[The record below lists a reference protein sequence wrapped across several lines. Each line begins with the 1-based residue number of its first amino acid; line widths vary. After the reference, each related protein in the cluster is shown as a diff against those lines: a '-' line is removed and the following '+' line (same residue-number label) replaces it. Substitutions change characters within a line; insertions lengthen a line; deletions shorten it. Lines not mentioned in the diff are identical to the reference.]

1 MADAI
6 VEVHLDDTVYR
17 LNTNTQLKI
26 VSKKVKPKPK
36 VLRIVNQAVFKE
48 HPDKRKGSP
57 LPEEYIQYDGK
68 EAETDEDEVE
78 YDLDDEDFV
87 WLELINQ
94 RRASEGL
101 GPIDEKQLERGIDR
115 FEKASY
121 FQNTDAS
128 KATAID
134 NDAVCCI
141 CEDGDDSN
149 VNQIIFCDMC
159 NIAVHQ
165 ECYGVPYIP
174 AGQWLCRRCQLSP
187 SELVRCVFCPYTNG
201 AFKQTS
207 DNRWAHVKCALW
219 LNEVHFA
226 NAVFLEPVEGVAF
239 SLKRRAKLRCLV
251 CKIKMGACLQCS
263 KKSCVRPFHVTC
275 AMYSGMQMKVETQ
288 EKDGSEDT
296 IVNRYAFCH
305 QHSAINLK
313 TMPPTQAA
321 FKRQVQENI
330 KRARKVLQ
338 DSSRQSIQVA
348 IPVISSK
355 KLDEIREELD
365 IEQLEDVLNYWSL
378 KRRARCGVPLIRRLQ
393 VYHSRK
399 QLGHH
404 SADSLPTDEN
414 AAGGLLSI
422 PGVEKGVAGQL
433 YRTGMLRN
441 NLEKLRL
448 LIELTKKREKYKLE
462 MVTNFRNIV
471 EAAMKPPSEILE
483 ATLEKLIAKD
493 QHKVFAKPVNE
504 ADVPG
509 YHKIIKKPM
518 DFGRMKSR
526 LRNGEYKR
534 VADMR
539 ADYELMMD
547 NCAHFNKSNPFY
559 WRYGHQMRAM
569 GQKIMKTAEQE
580 EQSLTS
586 NKLLNELIP
595 VLFGEQPESADIQL
609 FADVVM
615 REAEIDEKEAVQ
627 KKRKISTA
635 STNRRSSLAT
645 PSGLRET
652 KILDFFKPVN
662 TPPVGASTPADALD
676 SPASPPA
683 SKRRKMSASSRG
695 APSTSS
701 ALPPGEGAAAL
712 SEYLTED
719 ESDTPDATTS
729 ADEDFSSR
737 VRNRKQRKAAAPP
750 KAEKAGTKRKA
761 KNRTSPRLSL
771 IDPRQADLFSHDDL
785 VWAPFK
791 TDKLPARVF
800 DRLQTA
806 LEFDAKVANQIKKL
820 SADNRADQTLVVF
833 FDADKSVRYV
843 PTRELEHC
851 DVRTKLSGDHS
862 TVAAAL
868 RRAKDYWDRYCAID
882 K

>member
-36 VLRIVNQAVFKE
+36 VLRVVNQAIFKE

-68 EAETDEDEVE
+68 EAETDE
-78 YDLDDEDFV
+78 DEDFV

-239 SLKRRAKLRCLV
+239 SLKRRAKFRCLV

-305 QHSAINLK
+305 QHSAMNLK
-313 TMPPTQAA
+313 TMPPTQAGLQTA
-321 FKRQVQENI
+321 GAGEHQEG
-330 KRARKVLQ
+330 AQGSPGLQ
-338 DSSRQSIQVA
+338 PAVHSSWT
-348 IPVISSK
+348 K
-355 KLDEIREELD
+355 FREELD
-365 IEQLEDVLNYWSL
+365 IEQLDDVLNYWSL

-414 AAGGLLSI
+414 AAAGGLLSI

-471 EAAMKPPSEILE
+471 EAAMKPP
-483 ATLEKLIAKD
+483 
-493 QHKVFAKPVNE
+493 
-504 ADVPG
+504 
-509 YHKIIKKPM
+509 
-518 DFGRMKSR
+518 
-526 LRNGEYKR
+526 
-534 VADMR
+534 
-539 ADYELMMD
+539 MMD

-595 VLFGEQPESADIQL
+595 R

-615 REAEIDEKEAVQ
+615 REAEIDEKEVVQ
-627 KKRKISTA
+627 KKRKDLHRFVKPPLLTCEHFRPA
-635 STNRRSSLAT
+635 RNEDPRLFQA
-645 PSGLRET
+645 REH
-652 KILDFFKPVN
+652 
-662 TPPVGASTPADALD
+662 AA
-676 SPASPPA
+676 
-683 SKRRKMSASSRG
+683 
-695 APSTSS
+695 
-701 ALPPGEGAAAL
+701 GEGAAAF

-719 ESDTPDATTS
+719 ESDTADATTS

-737 VRNRKQRKAAAPP
+737 P
-750 KAEKAGTKRKA
+750 EKAGTKRKA

-771 IDPRQADLFSHDDL
+771 IDPRQSDLFSHDDL
-785 VWAPFK
+785 VWAPLK
-791 TDKLPARVF
+791 TEKLPARVF
-800 DRLQTA
+800 DRLHTA

-851 DVRTKLSGDHS
+851 DVRTKISGDHS

-868 RRAKDYWDRYCAID
+868 RRAKDYWDRYCAIE